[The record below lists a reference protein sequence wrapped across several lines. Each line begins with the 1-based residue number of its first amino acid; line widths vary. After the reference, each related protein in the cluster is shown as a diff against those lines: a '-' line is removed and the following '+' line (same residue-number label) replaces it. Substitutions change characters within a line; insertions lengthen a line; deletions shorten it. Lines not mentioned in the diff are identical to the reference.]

1 MCPNCRALISR
12 ADRVCPYCEFEL
24 APAPQWQNKA
34 VKVDTGMIAGVIP
47 ANRFGT
53 ALVLLL
59 NAGLFIVTD
68 FTELGQA
75 LKLAGAMHGG
85 RVFGAG
91 EWWRL
96 ITAGFLHGGF
106 LHILSNSWA
115 LMSLGAQVEEIYGTR
130 RFALLYILTTIGGF
144 LLSGLLNR
152 GLSVGASAGLFGLLG
167 VLVAIGLK
175 DRSSFGRQIGA
186 AYSQYALFAVI
197 TSFLPGIDF
206 WAHIGGMATGFGLGW
221 LIGLPSWFASRREPV
236 LDWLSGLAIAAWVA
250 AFVRMLFE
258 FRNYLR

>member
-1 MCPNCRALISR
+1 MCPNCRALLSR

-24 APAPQWQNKA
+24 APAPKWQA
-34 VKVDTGMIAGVIP
+34 QPVRVDSGLIAGLIP
-47 ANRFGT
+47 ADRFGT
-53 ALVLLL
+53 VLVLTL

-68 FTELGQA
+68 FTPLGQA
-75 LKLAGAMHGG
+75 LKLSGAMHGG

-96 ITAGFLHGGF
+96 ITAGFFHGGL

-144 LLSGLLNR
+144 TFSGLLNR

-206 WAHIGGMATGFGLGW
+206 WAHLGGMATGFGLGW
-221 LIGLPSWFASRREPV
+221 LLGLPVWGSRGRTTG
-236 LDWLSGLAIAAWVA
+236 LDWLSWAALAAAVA
-250 AFVRMLFE
+250 AFIRMMLAFIS
-258 FRNYLR
+258 FIY